1 MDNTTIDTISFGK
14 RLKHARENMNLT
26 QAKLAEKIGISN
38 NFLGDIERGLKLPS
52 VTNLIAMSN
61 ILKTSIDVLFFES
74 LNNTISEPEATY
86 YTDNQ
91 IAVILKSA
99 KNIADALNK

>member
-14 RLKHARENMNLT
+14 RLKRARENMNLT
-26 QAKLAEKIGISN
+26 QAKLAEKVDISV

-52 VTNLIAMSN
+52 VTNLITMSN

-74 LNNTISEPEATY
+74 LNNTISEPETTY